1 MPESTRKGVDWVA
14 KRVVSMDKEYQAEWD
29 AKTLADAKEIEKDP
43 KRRKAA
49 IAKAKKLAAEKLQAA
64 QAMRAIARRK
74 V

>member
-1 MPESTRKGVDWVA
+1 
-14 KRVVSMDKEYQAEWD
+14 MDKEYQAEWD